1 MTAASLPFS
10 GMMEMLLALLLMVN
24 RKNWKMDLTSTK
36 LVGITSNTWMRTE
49 EKTVIMMATDTKMN
63 PEITA
68 FQRII

>member
-10 GMMEMLLALLLMVN
+10 GMIEMLLALLLMVN

-49 EKTVIMMATDTKMN
+49 EKTVIMMATDTKMH

-68 FQRII
+68 F